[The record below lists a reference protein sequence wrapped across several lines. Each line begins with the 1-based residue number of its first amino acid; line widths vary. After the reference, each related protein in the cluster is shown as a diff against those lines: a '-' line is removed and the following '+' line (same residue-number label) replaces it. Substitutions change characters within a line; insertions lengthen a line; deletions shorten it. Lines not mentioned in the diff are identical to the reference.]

1 MEDTLKIIKQSF
13 ELKNQKLYKE
23 AIETLYKVLA
33 EETDTKTTIE
43 VISQIGD
50 LHILLKNPQRAIE
63 HYFRDL
69 EYNVCK
75 KISKMNDQVVSTGG
89 GTMTYERNI
98 QTIKQGSIVFFLDS
112 SFSVICDRIGK
123 SDTRPLFQD
132 KIKAKKLYDE
142 RKKKYEKSADYIIEA
157 DGTVEEVTKKIIDK
171 LMN

>member
-1 MEDTLKIIKQSF
+1 M
-13 ELKNQKLYKE
+13 KN
-23 AIETLYKVLA
+23 IVLCGFMG
-33 EETDTKTTIE
+33 TGKTTIGKE
-43 VISQIGD
+43 LAKKMKYNFIDTDELIEKEQTI
-50 LHILLKNPQRAIE
+50 AIKE
-63 HYFRDL
+63 IFKKYGELYFRDL